1 MPTRRSVSPSDTA
14 AELAQLHADVAAFH
28 AEMRQT
34 VGANPLKLWLPFTLG
49 AGLAL
54 MVFALVTLLPRVG

>member
-1 MPTRRSVSPSDTA
+1 MPTRRPVPPFDPAT
-14 AELAQLHADVAAFH
+14 ELAQLHADVAAFH

-34 VGANPLKLWLPFTLG
+34 VHANPIKLWLPFTLG

-54 MVFALVTLLPRVG
+54 MVFALVTLLPRLS